1 MNAPIKV
8 TCFRCQRCIDD
19 SPGINAESPELK
31 IVPEAECCFW
41 AHKELILTDRVI
53 EGIQGLIGKHKMNR
67 YVFRTPEKYHNY
79 EFPEE
84 EGK

>member
-1 MNAPIKV
+1 M
-8 TCFRCQRCIDD
+8 
-19 SPGINAESPELK
+19 
-31 IVPEAECCFW
+31 
-41 AHKELILTDRVI
+41 TDRVI

-67 YVFRTPEKYHNY
+67 YVFRTPEKYHDY